1 MTMNTPARPFIR
13 HQGHA
18 YIARSDAMRGMTGAL
33 AVLMVLSL
41 AFCGSV
47 LAIQDRDP
55 GTIDLEVS
63 GQNITL
69 TPPQPGPPRLNDTL
83 SISIDLVNLGTDAT
97 TNVSLIFSYN
107 TTDTVLATI
116 ETAADKTIP
125 GLATIA
131 VTVYWN
137 TSGLGLE
144 AGINYSIWVQALTDP
159 NVTDANSSNN
169 MASTVIVFSPDVI
182 PVIEELTADTYS
194 AHVGDSIGLEARLN
208 NVGIRPALC
217 ESISFFLDSSP
228 SPFAQKNANLL
239 PGKPVTVQVLWS
251 STSSLTDGNHTV
263 TATVRGSSQAIQIS
277 FSYLTNPHFASIQ
290 ASTYSANVGDRL
302 YINVTLENN
311 GTDNATQVPVN
322 YYLDASTST
331 IGNITVENVPAG
343 QPTQAAFLWDTYF
356 MSPPLM
362 PGNHTVKARIAGT
375 SKEIRTATIT
385 MGPQLL
391 PDLAVTAFTIS
402 KTSAL
407 IGELLDVNVTVVNL
421 GQTAPH
427 FNSTLQVVKNSEDP
441 PINEVN
447 ITELA
452 PGASFVH
459 SFRWPTHGL
468 DARVYNLR
476 AQAEQYDEILE
487 SNESNNAMKLEVRFS
502 GAVDLAVE
510 SILFTPYQN
519 LSNFTANVTA
529 GDNLWAW
536 VTVAN
541 RGSTGSAPN
550 TTVAV
555 YLGGAPAPTRTFS
568 LYSLSAGRNFTF
580 DFPVSTSQFL
590 GGASPYYLPISIV
603 VDEARLNDDID
614 WGNNQM
620 NATLT
625 VLPRISP
632 PDLVVLELRP
642 SKTAVGYEEGILLN
656 AHVANIGGTTALNVT
671 LRFTFRAGGSPQR
684 IGDIVISEMGP
695 GEHFNRTKD
704 WMVLVSE
711 GNYTL
716 EAVLDPQNAVAGNH
730 SRNTASAVVT
740 VRPGEDQ
747 GPDVAVTNITTNP
760 GDPADGEKVIV
771 SITIRNRGH
780 TSAADIIVT
789 LLVNGRPAGN
799 ASVAELAPG
808 AVRTVDI
815 YWTAHAGMQRM
826 AANVTGA
833 NFQPVTGD
841 VLGLEVAKAPSA
853 TVGYLPVVALIIILL
868 IVACALLVK
877 GSGTAPPG
885 KEEEEE

>member
-1 MTMNTPARPFIR
+1 MTMNAPARSFNR

-18 YIARSDAMRGMTGAL
+18 YIARSDAMRGMTVVL
-33 AVLMVLSL
+33 AVMMVLPL
-41 AFCGSV
+41 AFCGNV
-47 LAIQDRDP
+47 LAFQDRDP

-63 GQNITL
+63 GQNITV
-69 TPPQPGPPRLNDTL
+69 TPPQPGPPRLNDNL
-83 SISIDLVNLGTDAT
+83 SISIDLNNLGTDAT

-159 NVTDANSSNN
+159 NITDANSSNN
-169 MASTVIVFSPDVI
+169 MASTVMVFSPDVI
-182 PVIEELTADTYS
+182 PVIQELTADTYS

-239 PGKPVTVQVLWS
+239 PGTPVTVQVLWS
-251 STSSLTDGNHTV
+251 STSALTDGNHTV

-277 FSYLTNPHFASIQ
+277 FRYWTNPHFASIQ

-322 YYLDASTST
+322 YYIDSGGVPV
-331 IGNITVENVPAG
+331 GNLTVDNVPAG
-343 QPTQAAFLWDTYF
+343 QQTHAAFLWDTYF
-356 MSPPLM
+356 MSPPLV

-375 SKEIRTATIT
+375 SKEIRTANVT

-391 PDLAVTAFTIS
+391 PDLVVSAFTVS
-402 KTSAL
+402 KARAF
-407 IGELLDVNVTVVNL
+407 IGEVLEVNITVVNS

-427 FNSTLQVVKNSEDP
+427 FNSTLQVVINSVDP
-441 PINEVN
+441 IDETIIPQ
-447 ITELA
+447 LA
-452 PGASFVH
+452 PGESFNH
-459 SFRWPTHGL
+459 SFGWDTRGL
-468 DARVYNLR
+468 DAKVYSLR
-476 AQAEQYDEILE
+476 AQADQFDEIRE
-487 SNESNNAMKLEVRFS
+487 SNESNNAMKLEASFS

-519 LSNFTANVTA
+519 LTNLTTNVTA
-529 GDNLWAW
+529 GDGLWVW

-541 RGSTGSAPN
+541 RGTIGSAPN
-550 TTVAV
+550 TTLAV
-555 YLGGAPAPTRTFS
+555 YMDGSTAPLRTFT
-568 LYSLSAGRNFTF
+568 LYSISAGRNFTF
-580 DFPVSTSQFL
+580 DMPLSTAQFL
-590 GGASPYYLPISIV
+590 DATTASDHRIRAV
-603 VDEARLNDDID
+603 VDVNRQNEDVS
-614 WGNNQM
+614 WENNEM

-625 VLPRISP
+625 VFPRISA
-632 PDLVVLELRP
+632 PDLVVLELKP

-656 AHVANIGGTTALNVT
+656 AHVANFGGTTARNVT
-671 LRFTFRAGGSPQR
+671 LRFTFRAAGSPQR
-684 IGDIVISEMGP
+684 IGDIVIPQMRP
-695 GEHFNRTKD
+695 GEHFNRTQV
-704 WMVLVSE
+704 WTVLVSE

-780 TSAADIIVT
+780 TSAADITLT

-799 ASVAELAPG
+799 ASLAELAPG
-808 AVRTVDI
+808 AVRTLDI
-815 YWTAHAGMQRM
+815 FWTAHAGMQRM

-853 TVGYLPVVALIIILL
+853 TVGYMPVVALIIILL

-877 GSGTAPPG
+877 GTGAAPPG